1 MKQFFI
7 NFYKD
12 FINNLIIKNLSW
24 LLIERIFR
32 LFFGFTISIILIRL
46 FGPRDFGILSQAQS
60 FLGIF
65 LVASKL
71 GIDNILIKAI
81 VDEPSQKE
89 KLIFS
94 TIITRLLISLIL
106 IVIIYL
112 VSSRIYDDN
121 ESVFKFIMILSTSLF
136 FQSFTSIDHYFQSF
150 SKNKYVVI
158 FNIIS
163 LILSSTLKL
172 LLLTLNLDLY
182 FFTWLLVF
190 ESFLTAGLYFY
201 GILKFGELNFSKVKF
216 EFNIIKNLIKNSIP
230 LMLAGISITIY
241 SKIDQLMIGKM
252 LDDKFVGE
260 YSVAVRFSEMINF
273 IPSIIIISVY
283 PYLVSL
289 KNSNP
294 PLFLKR
300 IKELI
305 FSLSYISIAII
316 FIVNIIPDSFIRLLI
331 GESYLYVNTLFRL
344 YIISSFFV
352 FIGMANT
359 TALIIEGKQK
369 FSLYFNLIT
378 VILNI
383 ILNLF
388 MIPVWG
394 VKGAVYSTLLT
405 YLINSYMIYLI
416 FKPTRHIFR
425 LNNSIIK
432 SYFSNVNS

>member
-1 MKQFFI
+1 
-7 NFYKD
+7 
-12 FINNLIIKNLSW
+12 
-24 LLIERIFR
+24 LIERIFR
-32 LFFGFTISIILIRL
+32 LFFGFTISIIIIRL

-71 GIDNILIKAI
+71 GLDNILIKAI
-81 VDEPSQKE
+81 LNEPSQKE

-94 TIITRLLISLIL
+94 TICTRLLISLIL

-112 VSSRIYDDN
+112 VSSRIYNNN
-121 ESVFKFIMILSTSLF
+121 ESVFKVIMILSTSLF

-163 LILSSTLKL
+163 LIISSTLKL

-182 FFTWLLVF
+182 FFTWLLALETF
-190 ESFLTAGLYFY
+190 ITAALYVY
-201 GILKFGELNFSKVKF
+201 GIIKFGELNISKIRY
-216 EFNIIKNLIKNSIP
+216 EFNIIKNLIKDSLP

-252 LDDKFVGE
+252 LGDKFVGE

-273 IPSIIIISVY
+273 IPSMIIISVY

-289 KNSNP
+289 KNSDP
-294 PLFLKR
+294 QFFLKR

-305 FSLSYISIAII
+305 FYLSYISIAII
-316 FIVNIIPDSFIRLLI
+316 FVVNIIPDSFLRLII
-331 GESYLYVNTLFRL
+331 GESYSYAIDLFKL
-344 YIISSFFV
+344 YIVSSFFV
-352 FIGMANT
+352 FIGMGNG
-359 TALIIEGKQK
+359 LILILEGKQK
-369 FSLYFNLIT
+369 FTLYSCLIT
-378 VILNI
+378 VIFNV

-394 VKGAVYSTLLT
+394 LKGAVYSTLLT
-405 YLINSYMIYLI
+405 YLINSYLIYLI
-416 FKPTRHIFR
+416 FKPTREIFR
-425 LNNSIIK
+425 LNNSVIQ
-432 SYFSNVNS
+432 SYFSNVNSQNKKII